1 VIARPALPRTARLA
15 ALLLACAGALPAA
28 HADISE
34 SIVPPGPLDALLARV
49 TAPASAE
56 VVSELL
62 ALPEAQPAEGALRVV
77 GALWHAGGPHA
88 AEALRDFVRHEAA
101 PVREAALRAIAV
113 IGLRGVVG
121 SKREVAL
128 RKALTDEDPRVM
140 GAAYEAL
147 ARVGGPDDVERLIAG
162 LSSPEGNVRSL
173 ALRALRGLTGER
185 LTPDAARWAYWW
197 ERSRTKLEEQVA
209 ESLATLESA
218 PDPFAAAAAW
228 STLERRGWAALETCE
243 ETASRWLAAWEPG
256 TRRDGYRLVAALR
269 LGSLTKAVASAARR
283 DGSGPASDERLA
295 AEKALGLVAP
305 APR

>member
-1 VIARPALPRTARLA
+1 VTLRTARLGAARLA
-15 ALLLACAGALPAA
+15 ALLLACAGLLRPAD
-28 HADISE
+28 ADIAE
-34 SIVPPGPLDALLARV
+34 SVAAADPLEALLARV

-62 ALPEAQPAEGALRVV
+62 ASPEAQPAEGALRVV

-128 RKALTDEDPRVM
+128 RKALADEDPRVM

-185 LTPDAARWAYWW
+185 LARARSS
-197 ERSRTKLEEQVA
+197 RSRSPRRWRPSKPHPTR
-209 ESLATLESA
+209 SRRRRRGPRSS
-218 PDPFAAAAAW
+218 AAAGPRSRRARRPPRAGWRPGSRRRVATATAW
-228 STLERRGWAALETCE
+228 WPRCGWA
-243 ETASRWLAAWEPG
+243 R
-256 TRRDGYRLVAALR
+256 
-269 LGSLTKAVASAARR
+269 
-283 DGSGPASDERLA
+283 
-295 AEKALGLVAP
+295 
-305 APR
+305 